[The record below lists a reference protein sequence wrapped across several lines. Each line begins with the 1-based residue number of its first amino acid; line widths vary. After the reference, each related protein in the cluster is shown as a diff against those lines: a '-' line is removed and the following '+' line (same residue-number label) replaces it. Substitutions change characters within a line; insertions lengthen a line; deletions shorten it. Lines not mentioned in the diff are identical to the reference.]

1 MEKNRDL
8 FKKIGNNKETFH
20 AKMGTL
26 KDRNDMYLTDV
37 EDVKMRWQEYTE
49 LFKKD
54 FNDPDN
60 LIMWALEPDIL
71 ECDLKWAIGSITAN
85 KASGGIGISAEL
97 FQILKDDAVKVLHS
111 ICQQIGKVSSE
122 HKSRK
127 GQFSF
132 QSQRRSM
139 PKIVQIVTQL
149 HLFNLLAK

>member
-8 FKKIGNNKETFH
+8 FKKIGNNKGTFH

-60 LIMWALEPDIL
+60 LM
-71 ECDLKWAIGSITAN
+71 
-85 KASGGIGISAEL
+85 
-97 FQILKDDAVKVLHS
+97 
-111 ICQQIGKVSSE
+111 
-122 HKSRK
+122 
-127 GQFSF
+127 
-132 QSQRRSM
+132 M
-139 PKIVQIVTQL
+139 
-149 HLFNLLAK
+149 